1 MSKEISTLSTN
12 NKEKALEFFNDV
24 PWWMEEVASHNDSE
38 KGGFWGLESVG
49 EAVPAIFITLVVIV
63 TASFGVNSLF
73 GLLPAIIVGAVTI
86 ALFIIIP
93 AAKARNTSRYMVTH
107 TWENDKRVVRYSEKT
122 LFGEK
127 TTVKSYTT
135 INMRSHVKSFDRLLE
150 E

>member
-24 PWWMEEVASHNDSE
+24 PWWMEEVGSHDDKE

-63 TASFGVNSLF
+63 TASVGVNSLF
-73 GLLPAIIVGAVTI
+73 GLLPAIIVGAVAIT
-86 ALFIIIP
+86 LFITIP
-93 AAKARNTSRYMVTH
+93 AVKTRNTSRYMVTH
-107 TWENDKRVVRYSEKT
+107 AWENNKRVVMYSEKT

-127 TTVKSYTT
+127 TVVKSYAT
-135 INMRSHVKSFDRLLE
+135 INMRNHVKSFNRLLE